1 MVKQNKIQENNFNK
15 SIFNRVNQKRKEISW
30 SYIVYDKWCLCLQ
43 SHIIFIWR
51 KINQKIQRKVRAT
64 TIIYD
69 ITKTGEK
76 SEVFQIMVIWLW

>member
-1 MVKQNKIQENNFNK
+1 MVKQNKIQKNNFNK

-30 SYIVYDKWCLCLQ
+30 SYIVYDKWCLCSQ